1 MVIPSPEAALPAGA
15 YFVAP
20 TSVPVTGINALGEI
34 RFTGT
39 LTYAVYTEAATGF
52 LDFLYQYHAASS
64 TDPVQHLAM
73 TDFAG
78 FTTDVTHLTVAP
90 AGFAAGTLIPDS
102 ATRSPSP
109 GSVVNFNYITP
120 NSIGSGATTEVL
132 AIHTNA
138 LLTAPGTTNIIDGA
152 VASVP
157 TLGPRSAPEP
167 ATLTLFGGGLLGLL
181 GCMWRRTMRRASI

>member
-15 YFVAP
+15 YLVAP
-20 TSVPVTGINALGEI
+20 TSVPVTGLNALGEI

-64 TDPVQHLAM
+64 VDPVQHLAM

-78 FTTDVTHLTVAP
+78 FTTDVTHLTAAP

-102 ATRSPSP
+102 ASRSPAP
-109 GSVVNFNYITP
+109 GSVVSFDYITP
-120 NSIGSGATTEVL
+120 NSIGPGATTETL
-132 AIHTNA
+132 AVHTNA
-138 LLTAPGTTNIIDGA
+138 ILTAPGTTNIIDGA
-152 VASVP
+152 ITSIV

-167 ATLTLFGGGLLGLL
+167 ATLTLFGGGLLGLV
-181 GCMWRRTMRRASI
+181 GCMWRRMRTTAAA